1 MRMRSVLK
9 LPLLRILLPLLL
21 WTSLL
26 QAGAFDNTDPRYPER
41 QYRRFLLPNGLK
53 VMLVSDPTLQHGAA
67 SLVVGVGSM
76 TDPPEQQGLAHFLE
90 HMLFLGTEKYPDAGS
105 YQEFV
110 ATHDGYS
117 NAYTAETLTNYF
129 FEVSGDHLE
138 EALDRFSQFFVA
150 PVFNSDLVGRE
161 LKAVDA
167 EHSKNIPNDYRRI
180 AQVRREIYAP
190 GHPARHFATG
200 TLETLRGVTREEL
213 LDFYQRHYSSN
224 RMTLAVSGRQS
235 LDTLQ
240 DWVVPRFAGV
250 ANRKLKTPRLP
261 WNFLP
266 RNDRFRLLK
275 VKTVKDTRSLTLVFP
290 LPSVLRYYKS
300 KPLSLLGFLIGHE
313 GKGSLLSLLKQEGLA
328 TGLSA
333 GGGERKR
340 DYASFEITAQLTEE
354 GEKRLRTV
362 ITRTFQYLQ
371 LLRRISP
378 PPFVYEE
385 NRRMTELDY
394 RFAEKEEG
402 TDLVNTLAVLLQF
415 YPMRTLERDPYLI
428 TKFDKRL
435 YDSMLFRLIPDNL
448 LAILA
453 SRNVKTDQTEQYY
466 GTEYAYTET
475 RAEWVKQWKKA
486 KLHPK
491 LTLPTLNPF
500 IPEDLS
506 VRPFQGK
513 FQITF
518 QTLTGLREEGFP
530 ESLLRSL
537 EEAQGR
543 SWNSWESLSETALA
557 ALSPEQRS
565 QARGLVLK
573 HVVPEPEVLLDN
585 ERGRIWFQQDYRFET
600 PKARIVLLLHSPE
613 VYASPQRAV
622 LSQLSV
628 DVIRESLNEFS
639 YPILLAGMSYS
650 IGVNKEGLSLEFSGY
665 SDKLPELVKTIAGRL
680 RNASVSRATF
690 AELTEKKRRSYQNFH
705 LQQPYQQA
713 FYYRSLLLEDR
724 KFALWDYDREIQ
736 KITLK
741 DVKNFM
747 RKNLFKRMYVEGLA
761 YGNLDAETVRET
773 LAPLLDTLADES
785 LPVEEQFREQILQI
799 ESGQAHTFS
808 RKMEVE
814 NSALVL
820 ELQIAQRTPRL
831 RTALMVLS
839 TALQPQFYNELR
851 TQQQLGYIV
860 NAGYTELEET
870 LGLVFMIQSGRYD
883 PNALQQ
889 RVDAYFPK
897 FLEGLSQIP
906 EAQLDT
912 LKRSVLGGK
921 LRRSTSISEET
932 SRLFS
937 IIRNRDADFDYN
949 SREIDALQRLTV
961 ADLQDILRT
970 HLPPERQRRLVLRMV
985 GSAHEDGPPS
995 GNRIDTIAEFKQA
1008 HPCPAFCAP

>member
-1 MRMRSVLK
+1 MRMRSVQKSL
-9 LPLLRILLPLLL
+9 LPWLLLPLLL
-21 WTSLL
+21 WTSLV
-26 QAGAFDNTDPRYPER
+26 QAGALDNSDPRYPER

-53 VMLVSDPTLQHGAA
+53 VMLVSDPTLQHGSA

-76 TDPPEQQGLAHFLE
+76 TDPLERQGLTHFLE
-90 HMLFLGTEKYPDAGS
+90 HLLFLGTKKYPDAGS

-110 ATHDGYS
+110 STHDGFS

-150 PVFNSDLVGRE
+150 PLFNSELVERE
-161 LKAVDA
+161 LKAVEA
-167 EHSKNIPNDYRRI
+167 EHSKNIPNDHRRI
-180 AQVRREIYAP
+180 AQVRREIYAS

-200 TLETLRGVTREEL
+200 NLETLRGVTREEL
-213 LDFYQRHYSSN
+213 LNFYQRHYSSN

-240 DWVVPRFAGV
+240 NWVAPRFAEIV
-250 ANRKLKTPRLP
+250 NRKLKTPRLP
-261 WNFLP
+261 RNFLP

-275 VKTVKDTRSLTLVFP
+275 VKTVKDQRTLTLVFP

-300 KPLSLLGFLIGHE
+300 KPLRLLGFLIGHE

-340 DYASFEITAQLTEE
+340 DYASFEITVQLTEK

-362 ITRTFQYLQ
+362 ITRTFQHLQ
-371 LLRRISP
+371 LLRRTP
-378 PPFVYEE
+378 PLSFVYEE

-394 RFAEKEEG
+394 QFAEKAEG
-402 TDLVNTLAVLLQF
+402 TGLVNTFAVLLQF

-428 TKFDKRL
+428 TKFNKRI
-435 YDSMLFRLIPDNL
+435 YDSMLFRLTPDNL

-453 SRNVKTDQTEQYY
+453 SQNVKTDETEAYY
-466 GTEYAYTET
+466 GAEYAYTET
-475 RAEWVKQWKKA
+475 HANWVKQWKTV

-491 LTLPTLNPF
+491 LTLPTPNPF
-500 IPEDLS
+500 VPEDLS
-506 VRPFQGK
+506 VKPFRGK
-513 FQITF
+513 FRVTF
-518 QTLTGLREEGFP
+518 QTLAGLRQEGFP
-530 ESLLRSL
+530 EALLRSL
-537 EEAQGR
+537 EQAQGQ
-543 SWNSWESLSETALA
+543 SWNSWQSLSKTALA
-557 ALSPEQRS
+557 TLTPEQQT

-585 ERGRIWFQQDYRFET
+585 ERGRIWFQQDYRFAT
-600 PKARIVLLLHSPE
+600 PKARIVLRLHSPE

-650 IGVNKEGLSLEFSGY
+650 VGVNKEGLSLEFGGY
-665 SDKLPELVKTIAGRL
+665 SDKLPALVQTIAGRL
-680 RNASVSRATF
+680 RNASVSKTIF
-690 AELTEKKRRSYQNFH
+690 AELKEKKRRSYQNFH

-761 YGNLDAETVRET
+761 YGNLAAETARNT
-773 LAPLLDTLADES
+773 LEPLLKTFADQP
-785 LPVEEQFREQILQI
+785 LPTEERFQEQVLQI
-799 ESGQAHTFS
+799 ELGQAHTFS
-808 RKMEVE
+808 RKMKVE
-814 NSALVL
+814 NSALVM

-870 LGLVFMIQSGRYD
+870 LGLVFMVQSGRYD
-883 PNALQQ
+883 PNTLQQ
-889 RVDAYFPK
+889 RMDTYFPK
-897 FLEGLSQIP
+897 FLAELSKIS
-906 EAQLDT
+906 EVELEK
-912 LKRSVLGGK
+912 LKRSVLSGK
-921 LRRSTSISEET
+921 LRRSASISEET
-932 SRLFS
+932 SRLFG

-961 ADLQDILRT
+961 VDLQDILRT
-970 HLPPERQRRLVLRMV
+970 HLAPERQRWLVLRMV
-985 GSAHEDGPPS
+985 GSIHEDGPAS
-995 GNRIDTIAEFKQA
+995 GNRINTIDEFKQA
-1008 HPCPAFCAP
+1008 YPCPALCAP

>member
-1 MRMRSVLK
+1 MRMRFLLK
-9 LPLLRILLPLLL
+9 SRLLLALLPLLL
-21 WTSLL
+21 WTSLAH
-26 QAGAFDNTDPRYPER
+26 AGALDNTDPRYPER

-53 VMLVSDPTLQHGAA
+53 VMLVSDSTLQHGSA

-76 TDPPEQQGLAHFLE
+76 ADPPERQGLAHFLE
-90 HMLFLGTEKYPDAGS
+90 HMLFLGTKKYPDAGS

-110 ATHDGYS
+110 ATHDGFS

-150 PVFNSDLVGRE
+150 PAFNPELVERE

-167 EHSKNIPNDYRRI
+167 EHSKNIPNDHRRI
-180 AQVRREIYAP
+180 SQVRRTVYAP
-190 GHPARHFATG
+190 GHPSQHFSTG
-200 TLETLRGVTREEL
+200 NLETLRGVTREEL
-213 LDFYQRHYSSN
+213 LGFYRQHYSSN

-240 DWVVPRFAGV
+240 NWVVPRFAEV
-250 ANRKLKTPRLP
+250 VNRALKTPRLP

-266 RNDRFRLLK
+266 RNERFRLLK
-275 VKTVKDTRSLTLVFP
+275 VKTVKDQRDLTLVFP

-313 GKGSLLSLLKQEGLA
+313 GKGSLLSLLKAEGLA

-340 DYASFEITAQLTEE
+340 DYASFEITVQLTEK

-371 LLRRISP
+371 LLRRTPP

-394 RFAEKEEG
+394 QFAEKAEG
-402 TDLVNTLAVLLQF
+402 TDLVNTFAVLLQF

-428 TKFDKRL
+428 SKFNKRL
-435 YDSMLFRLIPDNL
+435 YDSMLFRLTPDNL

-453 SRNVKTDQTEQYY
+453 SRNVKTTETEPFY
-466 GTEYAYTET
+466 GAEYAYTET
-475 RAEWVKQWKKA
+475 HANWVKQWKTA

-491 LTLPTLNPF
+491 LTLPAPNPF
-500 IPEDLS
+500 VPEDLS
-506 VRPFQGK
+506 VKPFRGK
-513 FQITF
+513 FRVTF
-518 QTLTGLREEGFP
+518 QTLAGLRQEGFP

-537 EEAQGR
+537 EQAQGR
-543 SWNSWESLSETALA
+543 SWESWDALSETALA
-557 ALSPEQRS
+557 VLSPEQRT

-573 HVVPEPEVLLDN
+573 HVVPEPEVLLDT

-600 PKARIVLLLHSPE
+600 PKARIVLMLHSPE

-622 LSQLSV
+622 LSQLAV

-639 YPILLAGMSYS
+639 YPILLAGMGYS
-650 IGVNKEGLSLEFSGY
+650 VGVNKEGLSLEFSGY

-680 RNASVSRATF
+680 RNATVSKATF
-690 AELTEKKRRSYQNFH
+690 AELQEKKRRSYQNFH

-736 KITLK
+736 KITLR
-741 DVKNFM
+741 DVKTFM
-747 RKNLFKRMYVEGLA
+747 RKHLFKRMYVEGLA
-761 YGNLDAETVRET
+761 YGNLDAETARKT
-773 LAPLLDTLADES
+773 LAPLLKTFAEQPLPPDER
-785 LPVEEQFREQILQI
+785 FREQVLQI
-799 ESGQAHTFS
+799 EPGAAHTFS

-814 NSALVL
+814 NSALVM
-820 ELQIAQRTPRL
+820 EFQTAQRTPRL
-831 RTALMVLS
+831 RTAMMVLS
-839 TALQPQFYNELR
+839 NALQPQFYNELR

-870 LGLVFMIQSGRYD
+870 LGLVFLLQSGRYD
-883 PNALQQ
+883 PNTLQQ
-889 RVDAYFPK
+889 RVDAYLPK

-906 EAQLDT
+906 EAQLAK

-937 IIRNRDADFDYN
+937 IIRHRNADFDYN

-961 ADLQDILRT
+961 ADLQDILQT
-970 HLPPERQRRLVLRMV
+970 YFAPEQQRRLVLRMV
-985 GSAHEDGPPS
+985 GSVHEDGPVS
-995 GNRIDTIAEFKQA
+995 GNRINSIDEFKQA
-1008 HPCPAFCAP
+1008 HPCPALCAP

>member
-1 MRMRSVLK
+1 MRSVLK
-9 LPLLRILLPLLL
+9 SLLLGLLLTLLL
-21 WTSLL
+21 WTSLA

-53 VMLVSDPTLQHGAA
+53 VMLVSDPTLYHGSA

-76 TDPPEQQGLAHFLE
+76 ADPPERQGLTHFLE
-90 HMLFLGTEKYPDAGS
+90 HMLFLGTKKYPDAGS
-105 YQEFV
+105 YQEFI
-110 ATHDGYS
+110 ATHDGFS

-150 PVFNSDLVGRE
+150 PLFNSALVERE
-161 LKAVDA
+161 LKAVAA
-167 EHSKNIPNDYRRI
+167 EHSKNILNDHRRI
-180 AQVRREIYAP
+180 AQVRREVYAP
-190 GHPARHFATG
+190 AHPARHFATG
-200 TLETLRGVTREEL
+200 NLETLRGITREEL
-213 LDFYQRHYSSN
+213 LDSYQRHYSSN

-240 DWVVPRFAGV
+240 NWVAPRFAEIV
-250 ANRKLKTPRLP
+250 NRKLKTPRLP

-266 RNDRFRLLK
+266 RNGRFRLLK
-275 VKTVKDTRSLTLVFP
+275 VKTVKDQRTLTLVFP

-313 GKGSLLSLLKQEGLA
+313 GKGSLLSLLKEEGLA

-340 DYASFEITAQLTEE
+340 DYASFEITVQLTEK
-354 GEKRLRTV
+354 GEKNLRTV
-362 ITRTFQYLQ
+362 ITRSFEYLQ
-371 LLRRISP
+371 LLRRTPLPS
-378 PPFVYEE
+378 FVYEE

-394 RFAEKEEG
+394 QFVEKVEG
-402 TDLVNTLAVLLQF
+402 TDLVNTFAVLLQF

-428 TKFDKRL
+428 TKFNKRL
-435 YDSMLFRLIPDNL
+435 YDSMLFRLTPDNL

-453 SRNVKTDQTEQYY
+453 SRNVKTNETEPYY

-475 RAEWVKQWKKA
+475 HAEWVKQWKTA

-491 LTLPTLNPF
+491 LTLPAPNPF
-500 IPEDLS
+500 VPEDLG
-506 VRPFQGK
+506 VKPFRGK
-513 FQITF
+513 FRVTF
-518 QTLTGLREEGFP
+518 QTLAGLRQEGFP
-530 ESLLRSL
+530 ETLLRSL
-537 EEAQGR
+537 EQTQGQ
-543 SWNSWESLSETALA
+543 SWNSWQSLSKTALA
-557 ALSPEQRS
+557 TLAAEQQA

-573 HVVPEPEVLLDN
+573 HVVPEPEVLLDT
-585 ERGRIWFQQDYRFET
+585 ERGRIWFQQDYRFAT
-600 PKARIVLLLHSPE
+600 PKAHIVLRLHSPE
-613 VYASPQRAV
+613 VYASPQHAV

-628 DVIRESLNEFS
+628 DVVRESLNEFS

-650 IGVNKEGLSLEFSGY
+650 IGVNKEGLSLEFGGY
-665 SDKLPELVKTIAGRL
+665 SDKLPELVKTLAGRL
-680 RNASVSRATF
+680 RNVSVSKATF
-690 AELTEKKRRSYQNFH
+690 VELKEKKRRSYQNFH

-741 DVKNFM
+741 DVKSFM

-761 YGNLDAETVRET
+761 YGNLDAETIRET
-773 LAPLLDTLADES
+773 LAPLLETFADQP
-785 LPVEEQFREQILQI
+785 LPPDGRFREQVLQI
-799 ESGQAHTFS
+799 EPGQVHTFS
-808 RKMEVE
+808 RKMKVE
-814 NSALVL
+814 NSALVM

-831 RTALMVLS
+831 RTAMMVLS
-839 TALQPQFYNELR
+839 NALQPQFYNELR

-870 LGLVFMIQSGRYD
+870 LGLVFMIQSGRYN
-883 PNALQQ
+883 PNTLQQ

-897 FLEGLSQIP
+897 FLAGLSQVS
-906 EAQLDT
+906 EAQLDK
-912 LKRSVLGGK
+912 LKRSVLSGK
-921 LRRSTSISEET
+921 LRRSTSTSEET
-932 SRLFS
+932 SRLFG

-961 ADLQDILRT
+961 PDLQDILHT
-970 HLPPERQRRLVLRMV
+970 HLALERQRRLVLRMV
-985 GSAHEDGPPS
+985 GSVHEDGPAV
-995 GNRIDTIAEFKQA
+995 GNHINTIDEFKQA
-1008 HPCPAFCAP
+1008 HPCPALCAP